1 MTYVTKFYLD
11 VHDNLIYFWRF
22 LAPNGVGFCYLFVAN
37 VTNQKD
43 TYQLAKYRQDI
54 AREKCPSSKDS
65 LYFIDRLILVLL
77 NKDLSLFKNTA
88 DPDPLTSNEA
98 IWSFSALFSILLLN
112 TRLYLESCELIRLK

>member
-22 LAPNGVGFCYLFVAN
+22 LAPNGVGFFYHFVAN

-54 AREKCPSSKDS
+54 GYSARKMTFKQGQ
-65 LYFIDRLILVLL
+65 
-77 NKDLSLFKNTA
+77 SLFYWQINPCPA
-88 DPDPLTSNEA
+88 EQGFIP
-98 IWSFSALFSILLLN
+98 F
-112 TRLYLESCELIRLK
+112 